1 MAAPPLVSVL
11 IPSYNH
17 GAYIGQTIASVLNQT
32 AQDLELLIIDDGS
45 TDDSPAIIEALARQD
60 RRIRWWSQANAGL
73 IPTLNRL
80 ASLARGAFV
89 AQIDSDDQW
98 LPERLAWGLE
108 DMAED
113 PSLSVSFCSY
123 LRIDGGGVLGART
136 DQLKLGT
143 LAHDALLKRLVV
155 KNTVCACTGFMR
167 RQALDRIGPFARD
180 YSLSHDWDRWL
191 RLSLVGRLHMR
202 ASVGALYRDHGANQ
216 SMDIAGTRKQELAI
230 LDSLAEILIGHHHL
244 DDAVRLEMYG
254 RAAALAF
261 DTQQPDRLVA
271 YLMQKHVIYPLFEH
285 EQVWLLHRILQ
296 EKLMPTAQETAH
308 KPALAAAH
316 AGLFNAENQQRWACI
331 MAL

>member
-1 MAAPPLVSVL
+1 MATSPTISVL

-17 GAYIGQTIASVLNQT
+17 GRYIAQTIISVLNQT
-32 AQDLELLIIDDGS
+32 AQDFELLVIDDGS
-45 TDDSPAIIEALARQD
+45 TDGSPAIIESLAQQD
-60 RRIRWWSQANAGL
+60 RRIRWWSQPNAGL
-73 IPTLNRL
+73 IATLNRL
-80 ASLARGAFV
+80 ASRARGPFV

-108 DMAED
+108 DMDQD
-113 PSLSVSFCSY
+113 PALSVSFCSY
-123 LRIDGGGVLGART
+123 LRIDGDGAPGERT
-136 DQLKLGT
+136 DQLKLGV
-143 LAHDALLKRLVV
+143 LGHDALLKRLVV

-191 RLSLVGRLHMR
+191 RLSMVGRLTMR

-216 SMDIAGTRKQELAI
+216 SMDIASTRKQELAI
-230 LDSLAEILIGHHHL
+230 LDNLAEALIGHHHL

-271 YLMQKHVIYPLFEH
+271 YLLQKHAIYPLFEH

-296 EKLMPTAQETAH
+296 EKLMPTAH

-316 AGLFNAENQQRWACI
+316 PDMFNAENQQRWNSI